1 MKYSTITMKKFLSIL
16 LISFAASQ
24 VYAQTESTIP
34 SAIGRGPA
42 TTFVTDYQS
51 LGINPANLGL
61 DTTLSV
67 RIGGLETGITIYTGD
82 LNRNDIFGKTTF
94 KTQVEKIAAAK
105 KFQNSPYSL
114 NIDMMSL
121 GAGVS
126 VPAVGGFAFSAKDHI
141 QIKSQFGSTLTD
153 LLFLGSNSS
162 YFDKLILDDNTEI
175 KNDPNLDQ
183 ATRDKVVKG
192 VVDDPN
198 NAKTVAQLMDGS
210 KLEMSWMREYNLGYG
225 RTIINTEGFKLA
237 GGISVKYMQGY
248 GILELEA
255 SGGKLN
261 SFSAISPEFAS
272 LFDTAVINNPSPFDG
287 KNLLFPKPAGK
298 GFGMDFGVTIVIKD
312 KLTVA
317 AALNNIG
324 SMNWEGVGYAVDE
337 DFTLL
342 EMESKGLES
351 YNILSQIPQF
361 VGEGSAFTWEKTDG
375 KKKVALPS
383 NIRFGASYK
392 LGKIVE
398 AGADIVIPGNDVV
411 GNLDKALIAVGGDIK
426 PLPFL
431 RISTGM
437 TFGGNFHNRLTVP
450 LGIGFNV
457 ANRWEAGFS
466 VRDITSILSKEGRT
480 YGATFGFLRFKV
492 L

>member
-1 MKYSTITMKKFLSIL
+1 MKKFLSIL
-16 LISFAASQ
+16 FISFAAFQ
-24 VYAQTESTIP
+24 AYAQTEATVP
-34 SAIGRGPA
+34 SAAGRGPA
-42 TTFVTDYQS
+42 ITFVTDYQS

-67 RIGGLETGITIYTGD
+67 RIGGLEMGAAVHTGE
-82 LNRNDIFGKTTF
+82 LNRNDVLGKTTF
-94 KTQVEKIAAAK
+94 KTHVEKIAAAE

-114 NIDMMSL
+114 NIDIMSL
-121 GAGVS
+121 GAGVA

-141 QIKSQFGSTLTD
+141 QIQSKFGNTLSD
-153 LLFLGSNSS
+153 LLFVGSNSS
-162 YFDKLILDDNTEI
+162 YFDKLTLDDNTEI

-192 VVDDPN
+192 TVTDPN
-198 NAKTVAQLMDGS
+198 NAKTVSQILDGS
-210 KLEMSWMREYNLGYG
+210 RLEMSWMREYNLGYG
-225 RTIINTEGFKLA
+225 RTIVNTEGFKLS
-237 GGISVKYMQGY
+237 GGVGIKYMQGY
-248 GILELEA
+248 GILELES
-255 SGGKLN
+255 SGGNLK

-272 LFDTAVINNPSPFDG
+272 LFDTAVINNPSPLEG
-287 KNLLFPKPAGK
+287 KNFLFPTPAGK
-298 GFGMDFGVTIVIKD
+298 GFGMDFGVTMVIKD
-312 KLTVA
+312 KLTVS
-317 AALNNIG
+317 AALNNVG
-324 SMNWEGVGYAVDE
+324 SMNWDGVGYSISENVK
-337 DFTLL
+337 LL

-351 YNILSQIPQF
+351 YNILSQLPQLT
-361 VGEGSAFTWEKTDG
+361 GDGGAFSWEETDV
-375 KKKVALPS
+375 KRNVALPS

-411 GNLDKALIAVGGDIK
+411 GNLDKALIAIGGDVK

-431 RISTGM
+431 RVSTGM
-437 TFGGNFHNRLTVP
+437 TFGGNFQNRLTVP